1 MHTRRGQFIL
11 SFLAIVFGAVLVV
24 VGQGR
29 GSVWQG
35 GGGFFIA
42 IGAGSLLLTLGSE
55 VQGMP
60 GQILRHPIFN
70 AAIILVVAVML
81 GLTLYFVFVP

>member
-1 MHTRRGQFIL
+1 MHPRRGQLIL
-11 SFLAIVFGAVLVV
+11 SILAIIFGALLVI

-29 GSVWQG
+29 GAVWQG

-55 VQGMP
+55 VQGLP
-60 GQILRHPIFN
+60 GQILRHPAFN
-70 AAIILVVAVML
+70 AAIIVAVAAML
-81 GLTLYFVFVP
+81 GLTIYLAVFP

>member
-11 SFLAIVFGAVLVV
+11 SFLAIVLGVVLVL

-29 GSVWQG
+29 GAVWQG

-42 IGAGSLLLTLGSE
+42 IGVGSLLLTLGSV
-55 VQGMP
+55 VQGLP

-70 AAIILVVAVML
+70 AVVIFAVAVAL
-81 GLTLYFVFVP
+81 VLTIYFAFVP

>member
-1 MHTRRGQFIL
+1 MHHRRGQFIL
-11 SFLAIVFGAVLVV
+11 SILAVIFGALLVV

-42 IGAGSLLLTLGSE
+42 IGAGSLLLTLGSA
-55 VQGMP
+55 VQGLP
-60 GQILRHPIFN
+60 GQVLRHPVFN
-70 AAIILVVAVML
+70 AAIIVAVVVML
-81 GLTLYFVFVP
+81 GLTIYFAFVP